1 MESLD
6 KKWNTLKEIFSDE
19 ELVSFVGSF
28 YSSIEKKRR
37 TNAEIQLKLWRR
49 SIDEIIKSWETCFMW
64 SCVDSSLA
72 FLLSLKEKWVD
83 MSKISLCCELVR
95 IKDSWFSTIHFF
107 VQDNSSNPARV
118 IDFVKAW
125 EVAIYDSEYKNP
137 KDWKEVEHLQNFYLP
152 ADDITWSDSLLTIAT
167 RMKLPISEEYFAWY
181 IKKMQIDNTDE
192 TYERFLKYESWLRIS
207 LNKELALVKSVEE
220 QKQETASVLVDELNV
235 DAEHKE
241 LYSVMNEIWWIIWNL
256 FWYPYWVVVWMERA
270 LRSETDPTLEK
281 KSKQDYL
288 LWTHE
293 DLIEKFWVNDAIEV
307 TYIKLKSWAEIQLTN
322 TVRWQNG
329 TWNSLESIMNYV
341 NRTLQYRDAEKY
353 KRFYELWFELQKFWK
368 SSKSSKSSLEM
379 VEDLTKKTSDIGY
392 DEDWKF
398 HYTHEGD

>member
-1 MESLD
+1 
-6 KKWNTLKEIFSDE
+6 
-19 ELVSFVGSF
+19 
-28 YSSIEKKRR
+28 
-37 TNAEIQLKLWRR
+37 
-49 SIDEIIKSWETCFMW
+49 
-64 SCVDSSLA
+64 
-72 FLLSLKEKWVD
+72 
-83 MSKISLCCELVR
+83 
-95 IKDSWFSTIHFF
+95 
-107 VQDNSSNPARV
+107 
-118 IDFVKAW
+118 
-125 EVAIYDSEYKNP
+125 
-137 KDWKEVEHLQNFYLP
+137 
-152 ADDITWSDSLLTIAT
+152 
-167 RMKLPISEEYFAWY
+167 
-181 IKKMQIDNTDE
+181 
-192 TYERFLKYESWLRIS
+192 
-207 LNKELALVKSVEE
+207 
-220 QKQETASVLVDELNV
+220 LVDELNV
-235 DAEHKE
+235 DVEHKE

-368 SSKSSKSSLEM
+368 SSKSSKSSLEK
-379 VEDLTKKTSDIGY
+379 VEDLTKKTSDIDY